1 MWNDANFNQMLKIL
15 IKALHEGSE
24 ACGLASRH
32 KSFIS
37 LRGCILRLTSY
48 FALWVPKFNTTSG
61 LLPVFFLWEQI
72 PFLAK
77 SPQSNV
83 AGFCGAGGHVRGVF
97 IHSAEALGRS
107 EESCIRNDMPHKK
120 LLIMFSQAL
129 TGVFRQTDSFC
140 SHYKMNII
148 GLLCMQISILLDV
161 YASMC
166 EKVF

>member
-1 MWNDANFNQMLKIL
+1 M
-15 IKALHEGSE
+15 KAVKH
-24 ACGLASRH
+24 
-32 KSFIS
+32 
-37 LRGCILRLTSY
+37 
-48 FALWVPKFNTTSG
+48 VG
-61 LLPVFFLWEQI
+61 LLPGINLSDRYLYEVVLSDWPPILLYGSQSLTQHQGCFQSSSCETFIGQQI

-140 SHYKMNII
+140 SHCKMNII

-161 YASMC
+161 YASMW
-166 EKVF
+166 KGVLI